1 MKGVTLTLNVTRAS
15 SVKFISSHFSRYL
28 IFFSIIVLDVDECTL
43 TDFDT
48 GCVPGAENGLCQN
61 TDGSYRCG
69 CQSGY
74 HGDGTVSGTGCTG
87 RNTVMYYVR
96 FKACFTVH

>member
-1 MKGVTLTLNVTRAS
+1 M
-15 SVKFISSHFSRYL
+15 KFISSHFSYDV
-28 IFFSIIVLDVDECTL
+28 IFFFIIVSDVDECTL

-48 GCVPGAENGLCQN
+48 GCVPGSDNGLCQN

-74 HGDGTVSGTGCTG
+74 QGDGTVSGSGCTG
-87 RNTVMYYVR
+87 RNTVSDVWWD
-96 FKACFTVH
+96 V

>member
-1 MKGVTLTLNVTRAS
+1 M
-15 SVKFISSHFSRYL
+15 
-28 IFFSIIVLDVDECTL
+28 LDVDECTL

-87 RNTVMYYVR
+87 RNTDVLRDV
-96 FKACFTVH
+96 

>member
-1 MKGVTLTLNVTRAS
+1 MKGVTLTLNASQAS

-28 IFFSIIVLDVDECTL
+28 IFFFSIIVLDVDECTL

-87 RNTVMYYVR
+87 RNTVMY
-96 FKACFTVH
+96 

>member
-1 MKGVTLTLNVTRAS
+1 MK
-15 SVKFISSHFSRYL
+15 
-28 IFFSIIVLDVDECTL
+28 FFSFYFCPSLIIIHHRLDVDECTL

-61 TDGSYRCG
+61 TDGSYKCG

-74 HGDGTVSGTGCTG
+74 QGDGTVSGTGCTG
-87 RNTVMYYVR
+87 RNTVWRDV
-96 FKACFTVH
+96 